1 MTSRRT
7 ALVVVIVAATAVAG
21 ALFYSALHTEQEFDR
36 LIAAGD
42 QAVANAQPFLAIEA
56 YSGAV
61 ALKPDSMLAHLKR
74 GAVYQAQGELGA
86 ALRDLRESSNNDP
99 SAPRPLELLGDVNVG
114 LGRFDRAMDRY
125 ERYIALDERNPRV
138 LYKLGLTRYRAGRL
152 SDALEPLQQAT
163 ALDPRMAEAHYVMGL
178 VHREQGQTAS
188 ARRALE
194 QAVKLGPGLFNA
206 REALAEVYLAEGN
219 PGRAI
224 EQLEVLAALEPASA
238 DRLVAVGL
246 AQSRAGRL
254 EAAILTLG
262 RAIDRFP
269 DAPNGYAA
277 LGHIWL
283 TTALTRGDRIALNKA
298 VEALRQAAVKARRL
312 VRDAHRAGPRV
323 DAVGRVSGRRARVS
337 LRRSAQLPV
346 PAEAYLHFA
355 TVTQRGGRIQD
366 ARDSLV
372 KYVALVG
379 DTRPIVSVASQIA
392 DLSLRLGEPAVAVRL
407 AEPGGRCRRAEHRR
421 CSPGSLER
429 RSGPATTSV
438 PAQRWPKGCAW
449 RRTIQT
455 CKRSSG
461 GSRAHDRT
469 MTKVAAE
476 TRSYL
481 ARTTPCG
488 PSSN

>member
-1 MTSRRT
+1 M
-7 ALVVVIVAATAVAG
+7 VAATGVAG
-21 ALFYSALHTEQEFDR
+21 ALLYSALHTEQEFDR

-86 ALRDLRESSNNDP
+86 ALRDLRQSSDNDP

-114 LGRFDRAMDRY
+114 LGRFDRAMERY
-125 ERYIALDERNPRV
+125 ERYVALDERNPRV

-163 ALDPRMAEAHYVMGL
+163 VLDPRMAEAHYVMGL
-178 VHREQGQTAS
+178 VHREQGRTTV
-188 ARRALE
+188 ARRDLE

-206 REALAEVYLAEGN
+206 REALAEVYVAEGN
-219 PGRAI
+219 HGRAI

-246 AQSRAGRL
+246 AQSRAGRI

-298 VEALRQAAVKARRL
+298 VEALRQAAAKPGATSETL
-312 VRDAHRAGPRV
+312 TELGRAWMLSGENSAAERV
-323 DAVGRVSGRRARVS
+323 FRQALSR
-337 LRRSAQLPV
+337 LPV

-366 ARDSLV
+366 ARDSLL
-372 KYVALVG
+372 KYAALIG
-379 DTRPIVSVASQIA
+379 DARPMVSVASQIA
-392 DLSLRLGEPAVAVRL
+392 DLSLRLGEPLVAVRWL
-407 AEPGGRCRRAEHRR
+407 NRAVDE
-421 CSPGSLER
+421 
-429 RSGPATTSV
+429 SGPN
-438 PAQRWPKGCAW
+438 
-449 RRTIQT
+449 
-455 CKRSSG
+455 
-461 GSRAHDRT
+461 
-469 MTKVAAE
+469 AAL
-476 TRSYL
+476 L
-481 ARTTPCG
+481 ARLAQAAIKAGDFERARSAITEGLRAAPDD
-488 PSSN
+488 PDLLELKKRLPRA

>member
-1 MTSRRT
+1 MATNFATIARVTSRRA
-7 ALVVVIVAATAVAG
+7 ALVVVIVAATAVGA

-86 ALRDLRESSNNDP
+86 ALRDLRESADNDP

-114 LGRFDRAMDRY
+114 LGRFDRAMERY
-125 ERYIALDERNPRV
+125 ERYVSLDERNPRV

-152 SDALEPLQQAT
+152 TDALEPLKQAT

-178 VHREQGQTAS
+178 VHREEGQTTL
-188 ARRALE
+188 ARRTLE
-194 QAVKLGPGLFNA
+194 QAVKLGPGLSAA
-206 REALAEVYLAEGN
+206 REALAEVYAAEGN
-219 PGRAI
+219 HSKAI
-224 EQLEVLAALEPASA
+224 EQLEVLAALEPASP

-246 AQSRAGRL
+246 AQSRAGRA

-283 TTALTRGDRIALNKA
+283 TTALTRGDRIALTKA
-298 VEALRQAAVKARRL
+298 VVALRQASGKPGVTSDTL
-312 VRDAHRAGPRV
+312 SELGRAWMLSGDFTAAERV
-323 DAVGRVSGRRARVS
+323 FRQALGR
-337 LRRSAQLPV
+337 LPV
-346 PAEAYLHFA
+346 PADAYQHFA
-355 TVTQRGGRIQD
+355 TVTQRSGRIQD

-372 KYVALVG
+372 KYAALIG
-379 DTRPIVSVASQIA
+379 DARPVTTVSVASQIA
-392 DLSLRLGEPAVAVRL
+392 ELSLRLGEPAVAVRWLDRAVDAGGPTTTLLARL
-407 AEPGGRCRRAEHRR
+407 AEAAIKAGDFPRARAAVNEGLQAA
-421 CSPGSLER
+421 PDDPSL
-429 RSGPATTSV
+429 
-438 PAQRWPKGCAW
+438 Q
-449 RRTIQT
+449 QL
-455 CKRSSG
+455 KRKLP
-461 GSRAHDRT
+461 RA
-469 MTKVAAE
+469 
-476 TRSYL
+476 
-481 ARTTPCG
+481 
-488 PSSN
+488 

>member
-1 MTSRRT
+1 VTSRRT
-7 ALVVVIVAATAVAG
+7 ALIVVMVAATAVAG

-42 QAVANAQPFLAIEA
+42 QAVANSQPFLAIEA

-61 ALKPDSMLAHLKR
+61 ALKPDSMLARLKR

-125 ERYIALDERNPRV
+125 ERNIALDERNPRV
-138 LYKLGLTRYRAGRL
+138 HYKLGLTRYRAGRL
-152 SDALEPLQQAT
+152 AEALEPLKQAT
-163 ALDPRMAEAHYVMGL
+163 ALDPRMAEAYYVMGL

-194 QAVKLGPGLFNA
+194 QAVRLGPGLFNA

-219 PGRAI
+219 PGKAI

-283 TTALTRGDRIALNKA
+283 TTALSRGDRVALNKA
-298 VEALRQAAVKARRL
+298 VEALRQAASKRGVTSETL
-312 VRDAHRAGPRV
+312 TELGRAWMLSGEYPAAERV
-323 DAVGRVSGRRARVS
+323 FRQA
-337 LRRSAQLPV
+337 LAQLPV

-366 ARDSLV
+366 ARDALV
-372 KYVALVG
+372 RYVALVG
-379 DTRPIVSVASQIA
+379 DARPVVSAASQIA
-392 DLSLRLGEPAVAVRL
+392 DLSLRLGEPMVAVHWLNRAVDEGGPSTTLLARL
-407 AEPGGRCRRAEHRR
+407 ARAALRAGDYERARAAVTEGLRAAPDDADLQALKRRL
-421 CSPGSLER
+421 P
-429 RSGPATTSV
+429 
-438 PAQRWPKGCAW
+438 
-449 RRTIQT
+449 
-455 CKRSSG
+455 
-461 GSRAHDRT
+461 RA
-469 MTKVAAE
+469 
-476 TRSYL
+476 
-481 ARTTPCG
+481 
-488 PSSN
+488 

>member
-1 MTSRRT
+1 VTSRRT
-7 ALVVVIVAATAVAG
+7 ALIVLIVAATAVAG
-21 ALFYSALHTEQEFDR
+21 ALLYSALHTEKEFDR

-61 ALKPDSMLAHLKR
+61 ALKPDSMLARLKR

-125 ERYIALDERNPRV
+125 ERNIALDERNPRV
-138 LYKLGLTRYRAGRL
+138 HYKLGLTRYRAGRL
-152 SDALEPLQQAT
+152 SDALEPLRLAT

-224 EQLEVLAALEPASA
+224 EQLEVMAALEPASA

-254 EAAILTLG
+254 EAASLTLG

-283 TTALTRGDRIALNKA
+283 TTALRGDRVALNKA
-298 VEALRQAAVKARRL
+298 VEALRQAASKQGVSSETL
-312 VRDAHRAGPRV
+312 TELGRAWMLLGEYPAAERV
-323 DAVGRVSGRRARVS
+323 FRQA
-337 LRRSAQLPV
+337 LAQLPV

-355 TVTQRGGRIQD
+355 TVTQRGGRIQE
-366 ARDSLV
+366 ARDALV

-392 DLSLRLGEPAVAVRL
+392 DLSLRLGEPTVAVHWLNRAVDKGGPSTTLLARL
-407 AEPGGRCRRAEHRR
+407 ARAAIRAGDYQRARAAVTEGLRAAPDDADLQALKRRL
-421 CSPGSLER
+421 P
-429 RSGPATTSV
+429 
-438 PAQRWPKGCAW
+438 
-449 RRTIQT
+449 
-455 CKRSSG
+455 
-461 GSRAHDRT
+461 RA
-469 MTKVAAE
+469 
-476 TRSYL
+476 
-481 ARTTPCG
+481 
-488 PSSN
+488 

>member
-7 ALVVVIVAATAVAG
+7 ALVVVFVAAIAVAG
-21 ALFYSALHTEQEFDR
+21 VLLYSALHTEQEFDR

-42 QAVANAQPFLAIEA
+42 QAVANSQPFLAIEA

-86 ALRDLRESSNNDP
+86 ALRDLREASDNDP
-99 SAPRPLELLGDVNVG
+99 TAPRPLELLGDVNVG

-152 SDALEPLQQAT
+152 SDALDSLAQAT

-178 VHREQGQTAS
+178 VHREQGQTTLS
-188 ARRALE
+188 RRALE
-194 QAVKLGPGLFNA
+194 QAIKLGPGLVNA

-224 EQLEVLAALEPASA
+224 EQLEVLAALEPTSA

-246 AQSRAGRL
+246 AQARAGRI

-262 RAIDRFP
+262 LAINRFP
-269 DAPNGYAA
+269 EAPNGYAA

-298 VEALRQAAVKARRL
+298 VEALRRAAATPGVTSDTLTELGRAWMLSGEYTAAERVFRQAF
-312 VRDAHRAGPRV
+312 
-323 DAVGRVSGRRARVS
+323 
-337 LRRSAQLPV
+337 AQLPV

-372 KYVALVG
+372 KYAALIG
-379 DTRPIVSVASQIA
+379 DSRPLVTVASQIA
-392 DLSLRLGEPAVAVRL
+392 ELSLRLGEPTVAVRWL
-407 AEPGGRCRRAEHRR
+407 DKAVGEGGP
-421 CSPGSLER
+421 SPTL
-429 RSGPATTSV
+429 
-438 PAQRWPKGCAW
+438 
-449 RRTIQT
+449 
-455 CKRSSG
+455 
-461 GSRAHDRT
+461 
-469 MTKVAAE
+469 
-476 TRSYL
+476 L
-481 ARTTPCG
+481 ARLAQAAIKAGDYERARSAIAEGLRAAPDDPG
-488 PSSN
+488 LQELKRRLPRA